1 MCPHERNIAG
11 NAFVWHEHTH
21 THTIRLRIKQKIL
34 LKCRLYFFGEMLKL
48 CHSSYYKHTYFHSQ
62 IVACDKNIIYE
73 KLAQRWEREKKNEK
87 WIEKKIYASMHVIAL
102 EMCEGKKATESCCES
117 LAINFIDSLW
127 NFYNIGFISV
137 RYVLC
142 VP

>member
-1 MCPHERNIAG
+1 
-11 NAFVWHEHTH
+11 
-21 THTIRLRIKQKIL
+21 
-34 LKCRLYFFGEMLKL
+34 MLKL

-102 EMCEGKKATESCCES
+102 EMYGGKSNQKLLRE
-117 LAINFIDSLW
+117 FGYK
-127 NFYNIGFISV
+127 FYWFT
-137 RYVLC
+137 LEFL
-142 VP
+142 